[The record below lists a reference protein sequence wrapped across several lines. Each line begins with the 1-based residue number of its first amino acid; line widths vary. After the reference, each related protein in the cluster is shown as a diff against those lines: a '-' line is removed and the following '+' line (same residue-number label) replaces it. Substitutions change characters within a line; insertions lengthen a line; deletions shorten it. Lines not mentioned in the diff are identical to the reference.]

1 MQFVIIFGMNTEDN
15 LTLHEYQALA
25 EFRYQLRRFLHF
37 SEAAAHSAGLEPRQ
51 HQLLLALKGL
61 PEGRKANITDIAE
74 RLQIKHHSAVELID
88 RLIARGFIVRN
99 PDTSGHRRVLI
110 TLTPQGEEILHT
122 LSHIHR
128 TELRT
133 LSPDLIQ
140 ALNSLNND
148 SNKTTS

>member
-1 MQFVIIFGMNTEDN
+1 MSKEDD
-15 LTLHEYQALA
+15 LSTSEYQALA
-25 EFRYQLRRFLHF
+25 EFRYQLRRFLRF
-37 SEAAAHSAGLEPRQ
+37 SEEAAYSVGLEPKQ

-88 RLIARGFIVRN
+88 RLVTRGLIERS
-99 PDTSGHRRVLI
+99 PDATGHRRVLI

-128 TELRT
+128 AELRA
-133 LSPDLIQ
+133 LSPNLIQ
-140 ALNSLNND
+140 VLNALSND
-148 SNKTTS
+148 TSVE

>member
-1 MQFVIIFGMNTEDN
+1 MNTEDN
-15 LTLHEYQALA
+15 LSLHEYQALA

-37 SEAAAHSAGLEPRQ
+37 SEEAAHRTGLEPRQ

-88 RLIARGFIVRN
+88 RLIARGFIERS
-99 PDTSGHRRVLI
+99 PDASGHRRVLI

-128 TELRT
+128 AELRT

-140 ALNSLNND
+140 ALHSLNND